1 MHASI
6 LDAIKF
12 DERGLVPAIAQDHG
26 SKQVLMMAWMN
37 RAAVEATLN
46 EKRAVYYSRSR
57 QSLWRKGES
66 SGNVQK
72 LLDIRLDCDGDTLLL
87 SVEQVGGVAC
97 HTGRADCFYRALNE
111 QGWYDAENVL
121 VDPKKLYSKETAQE

>member
-12 DERGLVPAIAQDHG
+12 DERGLVPAIAQDHR

-37 RAAVEATLN
+37 RAAVEATLH

-57 QSLWRKGES
+57 QCLWRKGES

-97 HTGRADCFYRALNE
+97 HTGRANCFYRALNE

>member
-57 QSLWRKGES
+57 QSLWRKSES

-97 HTGRADCFYRALNE
+97 HTGRANCFYRALNE

>member
-12 DERGLVPAIAQDHG
+12 DERGLVPAIAQDHR
-26 SKQVLMMAWMN
+26 SKHVLMMAWMN
-37 RAAVEATLN
+37 RAAVEATLH

-57 QSLWRKGES
+57 QCLWRKGES

-111 QGWYDAENVL
+111 QGWYDAEDVL
-121 VDPKKLYSKETAQE
+121 VDPEKLYSKETAQE

>member
-1 MHASI
+1 MHATI

-97 HTGRADCFYRALNE
+97 HTGRANCFYRALNE